1 MSEVNNIGLNASLA
15 QQYAP
20 KQSEKIPTPA
30 SSEKAKSEPSKNADD
45 RSVVVKISAAARSML
60 EETRALEKRQAD
72 ANIANAAIDK
82 RLETVRLDSQRLD
95 ETLSSKATEAA

>member
-1 MSEVNNIGLNASLA
+1 MSEVNNIGLNAFLA

-20 KQSEKIPTPA
+20 KRSEKIPTPA
-30 SSEKAKSEPSKNADD
+30 ASEKAKSEPSKNADN

-72 ANIANAAIDK
+72 ANIAKAAIDK
-82 RLETVRLDSQRLD
+82 RLGAARLDSQRLV
-95 ETLSSKATEAA
+95 ETLSSKTTEAA

>member
-1 MSEVNNIGLNASLA
+1 MSEVNNIGLNAFLA
-15 QQYAP
+15 QQYGP

-30 SSEKAKSEPSKNADD
+30 ASEKAKSEPSKNADN

-72 ANIANAAIDK
+72 ANRANAAIDK
-82 RLETVRLDSQRLD
+82 RLETVRLDSQRLE
-95 ETLSSKATEAA
+95 ETLSSKITEAA

>member
-1 MSEVNNIGLNASLA
+1 MSEVNNVGLNAFLA

-20 KQSEKIPTPA
+20 KQSEKIATPA
-30 SSEKAKSEPSKNADD
+30 SSEKVKSEPSKNADE

-82 RLETVRLDSQRLD
+82 RLEAVRLDSQRLE
-95 ETLSSKATEAA
+95 ETLSAKATEAA

>member
-1 MSEVNNIGLNASLA
+1 MSEVNNIGLNAFLA

-30 SSEKAKSEPSKNADD
+30 ASEKAKPEPNKNDD
-45 RSVVVKISAAARSML
+45 NRSVVVKISAAARSML

-72 ANIANAAIDK
+72 ANIAKAAIDK
-82 RLETVRLDSQRLD
+82 RLGTVRLDSQRLV
-95 ETLSSKATEAA
+95 ETLSSKTTEAA

>member
-1 MSEVNNIGLNASLA
+1 MSEVNNVGLNAFLA

-30 SSEKAKSEPSKNADD
+30 STEKVKSEPSKNADE

-72 ANIANAAIDK
+72 ASRANAEIDK
-82 RLETVRLDSQRLD
+82 RLETVRFDSQRLE
-95 ETLSSKATEAA
+95 ETLSSKITEAA

>member
-1 MSEVNNIGLNASLA
+1 MSEVNNIGLNAFLA

-20 KQSEKIPTPA
+20 KQSEKIPTPTL
-30 SSEKAKSEPSKNADD
+30 SEKAKSEPSQNADD

-95 ETLSSKATEAA
+95 ETLSSKTTEAA

>member
-1 MSEVNNIGLNASLA
+1 MSEVNNIGLNAFLA

-20 KQSEKIPTPA
+20 KQSEKIPTLTA
-30 SSEKAKSEPSKNADD
+30 SEKAKSEPSKNADN

-72 ANIANAAIDK
+72 ASRANAEIDK
-82 RLETVRLDSQRLD
+82 RLETVRLDSQRLE
-95 ETLSSKATEAA
+95 ETLSSKITEAA

>member
-1 MSEVNNIGLNASLA
+1 MSEVNSVGLNAFLA

-20 KQSEKIPTPA
+20 KQSEKIAAPA
-30 SSEKAKSEPSKNADD
+30 SNEKVKSEPSKNANE

-82 RLETVRLDSQRLD
+82 RLETGRLDSQRLE
-95 ETLSSKATEAA
+95 ETLSAKATEAA

>member
-1 MSEVNNIGLNASLA
+1 MSEVNNIGLNAFLA

-20 KQSEKIPTPA
+20 KQSEKIPTTA
-30 SSEKAKSEPSKNADD
+30 ASEKAKSEPSKNADN

-72 ANIANAAIDK
+72 ANIAKAVIDK
-82 RLETVRLDSQRLD
+82 RLGTVRLDNQRLV
-95 ETLSSKATEAA
+95 ETLSSKTTEAA

>member
-1 MSEVNNIGLNASLA
+1 MSEVNNVGLNAFLA

-30 SSEKAKSEPSKNADD
+30 SSEKVKSEPRKNADE

-82 RLETVRLDSQRLD
+82 RLETVRLDSQRLE
-95 ETLSSKATEAA
+95 ETLSAQATEAA

>member
-1 MSEVNNIGLNASLA
+1 MSEVNNIGLNAFLA

-30 SSEKAKSEPSKNADD
+30 ASEKAKSEPSKNADN

-72 ANIANAAIDK
+72 ANRANAAIDK
-82 RLETVRLDSQRLD
+82 RLETVRLDSQRLE
-95 ETLSSKATEAA
+95 ETLSSKITEAA

>member
-1 MSEVNNIGLNASLA
+1 MSEVNNIGLNAFLA

-30 SSEKAKSEPSKNADD
+30 SSEQAKSEPSKNADN

-72 ANIANAAIDK
+72 ANRANAAIDK
-82 RLETVRLDSQRLD
+82 RLETVRLDSQRLE
-95 ETLSSKATEAA
+95 ETLSSKITEAA